1 MLKHVPTSAIVP
13 ALLGVLLG
21 AGAARAEGARPLRQP
36 PALHRVHSLHITML
50 STMLA
55 DRGVGEW
62 GLTRRT
68 AVVAAVGSSF
78 DLDRGI
84 DPLALAQ

>member
-1 MLKHVPTSAIVP
+1 MLKHMPTSAIVH

-21 AGAARAEGARPLRQP
+21 AGAARAQGAQALRQTAAP
-36 PALHRVHSLHITML
+36 HRVHSLHITML

-55 DRGVGEW
+55 DRG
-62 GLTRRT
+62 
-68 AVVAAVGSSF
+68 
-78 DLDRGI
+78 I